1 MVGTESTRTVDYAS
15 KIAKRG
21 TAHSGSCGHIVQLA
35 QRGGEQL
42 LLEEHEP
49 QRRELHRAQRAAT
62 LVQRRL
68 VLREWGRVGVRVR
81 VRVRVRFGGR
91 VRVRV
96 RVRVR
101 S

>member
-1 MVGTESTRTVDYAS
+1 MCIPLGRLSRGRRSWGLVGTESTGQYF

-49 QRRELHRAQRAAT
+49 QRRELHTAQRTAT
-62 LVQRRL
+62 LVQPRL
-68 VLREWGRVGVRVR
+68 VLRE
-81 VRVRVRFGGR
+81 
-91 VRVRV
+91 
-96 RVRVR
+96 
-101 S
+101 